1 MLVDPVY
8 GVLKI
13 CQLVD
18 ECHDESPQLKQQ
30 GLALQMKQADVSRQY
45 RQIESCANDVVNK
58 HEMLSYDQGRAF
70 GN

>member
-1 MLVDPVY
+1 MY

-45 RQIESCANDVVNK
+45 RQIDVVNK

-70 GN
+70 KN